1 MKEITCA
8 VVQDLLPMY
17 AEDLT
22 SEQTARMVK
31 SHLEN
36 CGQCRAFYENCQ
48 KELPV
53 PIEKPAGKDRKI
65 VRRMRFQLLWYLF
78 WPALYAVGVQFQ
90 FKEIWQIM
98 IVALVGVWAVT
109 NTHVA
114 EYVYD
119 LDDSKKAFYERER
132 RNMQEGK
139 GSFFVQGFTWMLPI
153 LLPVLLG
160 LIPFMREYINYWK

>member
-1 MKEITCA
+1 MNEISCT
-8 VVQDLLPMY
+8 VVRDLLPMY

-22 SEQTARMVK
+22 SAQTARLVET
-31 SHLEN
+31 HLET
-36 CGQCRAFYENCQ
+36 CEQCRAAYENCK

-90 FKEIWQIM
+90 LREIWQIM
-98 IVALVGVWAVT
+98 IVALVAVWCVT

-114 EYVYD
+114 EYIYD
-119 LDDSKKAFYERER
+119 LDDSKKAFYQRER
-132 RNMQEGK
+132 KNMEEGK
-139 GSFFVQGFTWMLPI
+139 GSFLAQGLTWMLPI
-153 LLPVLLG
+153 LIPVAMG
-160 LIPFMREYINYWK
+160 AIPFLTEYINHWK